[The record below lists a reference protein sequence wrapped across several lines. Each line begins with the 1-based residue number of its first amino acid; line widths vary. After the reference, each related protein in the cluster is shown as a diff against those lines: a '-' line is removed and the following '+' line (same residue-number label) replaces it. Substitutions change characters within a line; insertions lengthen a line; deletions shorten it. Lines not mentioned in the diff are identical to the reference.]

1 MARTTRSSS
10 TRSRSRTRSQSR
22 SRSRSLSGERD
33 IEQIQ
38 TITVRIRDNYIIPA
52 LKAAWRVTGIYVI
65 WMFIH
70 YIASHL
76 YTYFCVPYTFL
87 GFIAAPFLVTSPH
100 CAGLRWCILHGAETI
115 TAMWVVI
122 GTWFVTLL
130 VRPN

>member
-1 MARTTRSSS
+1 
-10 TRSRSRTRSQSR
+10 
-22 SRSRSLSGERD
+22 
-33 IEQIQ
+33 
-38 TITVRIRDNYIIPA
+38 
-52 LKAAWRVTGIYVI
+52 
-65 WMFIH
+65 MFIH

-100 CAGLRWCILHGAETI
+100 CAGLRWCIVHGAETI

>member
-10 TRSRSRTRSQSR
+10 RRGRSLTQAR
-22 SRSRSLSGERD
+22 SRSRSLSVEKD
-33 IEQIQ
+33 IEQSP
-38 TITVRIRDNYIIPA
+38 TLVVRIRNNYIIPA
-52 LKAAWRVTGIYVI
+52 LKAAWRVAGIYVI

-100 CAGLRWCILHGAETI
+100 CAGLRWCIVHGAETI

-122 GTWFVTLL
+122 GTWLVTLV

>member
-1 MARTTRSSS
+1 MTRTTRSSS
-10 TRSRSRTRSQSR
+10 RRGRSLTRA
-22 SRSRSLSGERD
+22 RSRSLSVEKD
-33 IEQIQ
+33 IEQPL
-38 TITVRIRDNYIIPA
+38 TLVVRIRNNYIIPA
-52 LKAAWRVTGIYVI
+52 VKTAWRVAGIYVI

-100 CAGLRWCILHGAETI
+100 CAGLRWCIVHGAETI

-122 GTWFVTLL
+122 GTWLVTLV

>member
-10 TRSRSRTRSQSR
+10 RRGRSLTVSRSRARSESPVIKAPPT
-22 SRSRSLSGERD
+22 L
-33 IEQIQ
+33 II
-38 TITVRIRDNYIIPA
+38 RIRDRYIVPF
-52 LKAAWRVTGIYVI
+52 LTQAWRIAGIYVI

-100 CAGLRWCILHGAETI
+100 CAGLRWCIVHGAETI
-115 TAMWVVI
+115 TAMWVII
-122 GTWFVTLL
+122 GTWLVTLL
-130 VRPN
+130 VRTN

>member
-1 MARTTRSSS
+1 MTRTTRSSS
-10 TRSRSRTRSQSR
+10 RRGRSLTRAR
-22 SRSRSLSGERD
+22 SRSRSLSVEKD
-33 IEQIQ
+33 IEQSP
-38 TITVRIRDNYIIPA
+38 TLVVRIRNNYIIPA
-52 LKAAWRVTGIYVI
+52 LKTAWRVAGIYVI

-76 YTYFCVPYTFL
+76 YTCFCVPYTFL

-100 CAGLRWCILHGAETI
+100 CAGLRWCIVHGAETI

-122 GTWFVTLL
+122 GTWLVTLV

>member
-1 MARTTRSSS
+1 MTRTTRSSS
-10 TRSRSRTRSQSR
+10 RRGRSLTRAR
-22 SRSRSLSGERD
+22 SRSRSLSVEKD
-33 IEQIQ
+33 IEQSP
-38 TITVRIRDNYIIPA
+38 TLVVRIRNNYIIPA
-52 LKAAWRVTGIYVI
+52 LKTAWRVAGIYVI

-100 CAGLRWCILHGAETI
+100 CAGLRWCIVHGAETI

-122 GTWFVTLL
+122 GTWLVTLV